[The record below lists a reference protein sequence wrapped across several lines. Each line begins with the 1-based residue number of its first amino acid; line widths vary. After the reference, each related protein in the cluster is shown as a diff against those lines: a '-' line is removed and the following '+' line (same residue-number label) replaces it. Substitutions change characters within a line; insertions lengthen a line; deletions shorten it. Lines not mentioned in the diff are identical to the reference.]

1 MEILAILGLVIGALG
16 LGGAGFVWYK
26 FGPNAKSD
34 LKDVSE
40 EKALKLASVK
50 AKEKLEQAEAEIL
63 VLKEKAL
70 DEQKKLR
77 AELTESEKLLVDR
90 EEAVKKRGEVID
102 QRIKSLD
109 LKEEE
114 IAAIREEAKKVREK
128 MSEKLEKVAKLTK
141 DEAQKILMKQVD
153 EDLAETV
160 ARKIK
165 ESMDRAEDEVEEKVQ
180 FILVEAMQKSA
191 TDYVS
196 ETTTTHIELPNEELK
211 GRIIGKEGRNIKAF
225 ETLTG
230 VDVIIDEVPGEITLS
245 SFDPLRREVASLA
258 LQQLLKDGRIHPGH
272 IEEVVQ
278 KTKENIAREIKRT
291 GEEVAHKVG
300 WDSLH
305 PDLKKLLGR
314 FKYRYSYGQN
324 LIKHTLEV
332 VNVAKNIAAEMG
344 ADIELVKR
352 AALLHDIGKVMTH
365 EVEGAH
371 HHISG
376 DLGRKYGL
384 DEKLVNAIE
393 AHHLDIEPKSPEAWI
408 IAVADAVS
416 GARPGARN
424 ESYEN
429 YVRRMQELEQTAK
442 DVAGEEN
449 VKSVYAIKAGREI
462 RIMINPKRTTDS
474 EAVKL
479 SHDIARKIEE
489 TQNYPGEILVTV
501 IRELRAQDTAK

>member
-1 MEILAILGLVIGALG
+1 MEIITIIGFIIGALG

-34 LKDVSE
+34 LKDMSE
-40 EKALKLASVK
+40 EKALKLASIK
-50 AKEKLEQAEAEIL
+50 AKEKIEQAEAEIL
-63 VLKEKAL
+63 TLKEKSL
-70 DEQKKLR
+70 DEHKKLR
-77 AELTESEKLLVDR
+77 AELAESERLLAER
-90 EEAVKKRGEVID
+90 ESAVQRRGEVLD
-102 QRIKSLD
+102 ERIKKLD

-114 IAAIREEAKKVREK
+114 LETLKSDIKKLREK
-128 MSEKLEKVAKLTK
+128 LSDKLEKVAKLTK
-141 DEAQKILMKQVD
+141 EEAEKILMKQVD

-165 ESMDRAEDEVEEKVQ
+165 ESLDKAEDESEEKSQ
-180 FILVEAMQKSA
+180 MILVEAMQKSA

-196 ETTTTHIELPNEELK
+196 ETTTTHIELPNDELK
-211 GRIIGKEGRNIKAF
+211 GRIIGKEGRNIKSF

-245 SFDPLRREVASLA
+245 SFDPLRREVAAIA
-258 LQQLLKDGRIHPGH
+258 LKQLIKDGRIHPGY

-278 KTKENIAREIKRT
+278 KTKENIAREIKKT
-291 GEEVAHKVG
+291 GEEVAHRVG

-384 DEKLVNAIE
+384 DAKLVNAIE

-429 YVRRMQELEQTAK
+429 YVHRMQDLEETAK
-442 DVAGEEN
+442 AVVGEEN
-449 VKSVYAIKAGREI
+449 IKSVYAIKAGREI
-462 RIMINPKRTTDS
+462 RVMINPKRTTDS
-474 EAVKL
+474 EAIKL
-479 SHDIARKIEE
+479 SHDIAKKIEE

-501 IRELRAQDTAK
+501 IRELRATDTAK